1 MRDMTCQQSVCTGT
15 ERTESVPRFIVSE
28 DCDCFTSFQDR
39 PVPCADELNLYSLT
53 FDDFSLDSDEM
64 LLAAASMFLD
74 LGLVKKFNIEKEVSS
89 IIFSLI

>member
-1 MRDMTCQQSVCTGT
+1 MICQQSVCT
-15 ERTESVPRFIVSE
+15 ENRTYWLVPRSIVSKE
-28 DCDCFTSFQDR
+28 CDCITSFQDR

-89 IIFSLI
+89 IVLSLI